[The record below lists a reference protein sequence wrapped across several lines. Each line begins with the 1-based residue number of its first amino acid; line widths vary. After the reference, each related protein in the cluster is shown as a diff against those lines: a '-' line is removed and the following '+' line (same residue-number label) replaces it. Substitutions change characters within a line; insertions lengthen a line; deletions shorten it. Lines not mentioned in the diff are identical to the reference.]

1 MDINRA
7 DERKKQI
14 LQPGDRIVTA
24 GREIYTILPG
34 EVGIGGSGVVYPA
47 QKEGSDLQYVLKE
60 SFPAAGYTA
69 QGVTWA
75 RQNGA
80 VQPAGCG
87 PEQAAVLM
95 EQARADFQRE
105 KEISQ
110 QVGNSTAH
118 AVLIFDLL
126 TAEEITTGGVCYR
139 AAAGDFDP
147 SVPLFLVMEQ
157 QNSRGLFLDEIL
169 ADCKQEPTAGGRRYP
184 LRTGGLPSAYTAFHI
199 FKEVVQAIGAVHR
212 AGYLH
217 GDIQS
222 HNLFLLDPDLAHGE
236 LGHGCLLDFGTARK
250 LEPDGLTAPVGDS
263 MVYTTSG
270 YAAPELWDLQGGAL
284 RLSPA
289 ADLYSAGRLLH
300 WMLTGQIYTGR
311 EEQMFYR
318 SPMFHMVP
326 CAVQCPPEALALINQ
341 LLRRLLSSDPAS
353 RCQSAEELLY
363 GRDAPSVE
371 AVLNLLRPAKNQLG
385 LDLSTLAQG
394 EFVGRDAECTQIG
407 DLLAAGQKPVI
418 LWGFGGMGKTEL
430 AIEYSRRYRE
440 SGQGN
445 VFFVR
450 FAGSFRDTLIGP
462 VADAFSGY
470 SKLDPA
476 TQKPKPP
483 EQVLREVLQMLG
495 EYGRDDLLIIDNVD
509 HPSQDFDYLTAEES
523 YKKLLAL
530 PIRLLLTTRTEQE
543 SQVQV
548 GVLAK
553 EELRAIIRRF
563 YTAPDE
569 VLDALI
575 DAVNGHTL
583 AVELMARMLKADR
596 RMTVDTLLER
606 LNTVGGLNREKDV
619 RISSQKD
626 RTRAGFGEKERIYE
640 HLRILF
646 DCSSL
651 DSSEQMLLRHGF
663 LIPDMGMDSSLFL
676 DCEPG
681 DAAEPLDKLI
691 ELGWL
696 QESQGE
702 TRILTMHPLVREVVW
717 GELKPDGDS
726 CEVFWK
732 ALWHQ
737 HNHNDVYSARK
748 MEQMAEAFARAAENL
763 PVKPTKQALLWNHS
777 GDLFRVLGN
786 YDKSLAFHQK
796 ALAVQKQVLPPDHF
810 DLASSYLGIGAA
822 WGALGNYHKE
832 LAFFQKVVSIGEK
845 ALPPDH
851 PQLATSYNNLGLAW
865 GNLGD
870 YQKEL
875 EFCQKALAIWEKV
888 LSPDHPDL
896 AVSYNNIS
904 GAWGK
909 LGDYQK
915 QLELCQ
921 KALAIREK
929 VFPPDHPALAASYNN
944 VGYAF
949 GKLGEH
955 QKELRFLQ
963 KALAIFEKLLPP
975 NHPNLAT
982 SYNNMGL
989 AWGKLGDHQ
998 KELEFCQKAIDIR
1011 EKVFPPDHPD
1021 LAASYSNAGSAWGKL
1036 GDHQK
1041 ELEFCQKA
1049 LVIREKVL
1057 PPDHFDLAASYS
1069 SVGSAW
1075 RKLGDHQKELECY
1088 QKALV
1093 IWEKIFPPDDL
1104 RLATSYNNVGSAWGD
1119 LGDHQKELEYYQKA
1133 LAIRE
1138 KILPPDDLRLATSYN
1153 NVGSTWS
1160 KLGDHQKDL
1169 KSRQKALAIWEK
1181 ILSPDDPRLAT
1192 SYDNVGYTSG
1202 DLGDHQKELE
1212 FFQKALAIRE
1222 KVLPPDHLDLATS
1235 YNNVGSAWGDLGD
1248 HQKELEFFQKAL
1260 AIREKVLPPDHLD
1273 LVAIYNNVGYAFGK
1287 LGDFHKQVEFY
1298 QKALAIRE
1306 NVLPPDHPDLA
1317 VSYSHI
1323 GLALGRVGDLHK
1335 QLEFCQKALA
1345 IEEKV
1350 LPPDLRA
1357 LATSY
1362 SNVGYAFGKLGEHQ
1376 KEAEYDQKAL
1386 AIWEK
1391 IFPPNDPRLAT
1402 GYNNVASLWHK
1413 VRDHQKELECYQKVL
1428 AIREKVLPPD
1438 HPDLAAS
1445 YNNLGDACDGLG
1457 NYHSELEYYQKAL
1470 AIRGKKLPPEH
1481 PDLADS
1487 YNAVG
1492 YAFGKLENHCKALEY
1507 YEKAL
1512 AIREKILPPDHL
1524 DLSIS
1529 YNNMGYTWGKL
1540 GDFHKQLTFCQQA
1553 LAIWEHALPF
1563 GHPNRVKILR
1573 RIAQA
1578 YGELGDRE
1586 KEAEYNCRADLE
1598 EHGPRP

>member
-169 ADCKQEPTAGGRRYP
+169 ADCKQEPTAGGRRYS

-263 MVYTTSG
+263 AVYTTSG

-371 AVLNLLRPAKNQLG
+371 AVLNLLRPAKNRLG
-385 LDLSTLAQG
+385 LDLSTLPQG
-394 EFVGRDAECTQIG
+394 EFVGREAECKQIKA
-407 DLLAAGQKPVI
+407 LLAAGQKPVI

-430 AIEYSRRYRE
+430 SIEYSRRYRE

-470 SKLDPA
+470 NKNDPPQ
-476 TQKPKPP
+476 TPEEIQQK
-483 EQVLREVLQMLG
+483 VLQMLG
-495 EYGRDDLLIIDNVD
+495 EYSRDDLLIIDNVD
-509 HPSQDFDYLTAEES
+509 HPSQNFDHLTAEES

-543 SQVQV
+543 GQVQV
-548 GVLAK
+548 SVLAK
-553 EELRAIIRRF
+553 AELRTIMRRF
-563 YTAPDE
+563 YAAPDE

-575 DAVNGHTL
+575 DTVNGHTL

-596 RMTVDTLLER
+596 RMTADTLLAR
-606 LNTVGGLNREKDV
+606 LNTAGGLNREKDV

-640 HLRILF
+640 HLQILF

-651 DSSEQMLLRHGF
+651 DNSEQMLLRHGF

-717 GELKPDGDS
+717 GELKPDEEN
-726 CEVFWK
+726 CEAFLD

-737 HNHNDVYSARK
+737 YDPNSAYSAPK
-748 MEQMAEAFARAAENL
+748 LEQMAEAFARAAEIL
-763 PVKPTKQALLWNHS
+763 PLEPTEQAILWNRS
-777 GDLFRVLGN
+777 GYLF
-786 YDKSLAFHQK
+786 
-796 ALAVQKQVLPPDHF
+796 
-810 DLASSYLGIGAA
+810 
-822 WGALGNYHKE
+822 
-832 LAFFQKVVSIGEK
+832 GEF
-845 ALPPDH
+845 
-851 PQLATSYNNLGLAW
+851 
-865 GNLGD
+865 GD
-870 YQKEL
+870 Y
-875 EFCQKALAIWEKV
+875 
-888 LSPDHPDL
+888 P
-896 AVSYNNIS
+896 
-904 GAWGK
+904 
-909 LGDYQK
+909 
-915 QLELCQ
+915 
-921 KALAIREK
+921 
-929 VFPPDHPALAASYNN
+929 
-944 VGYAF
+944 
-949 GKLGEH
+949 
-955 QKELRFLQ
+955 
-963 KALAIFEKLLPP
+963 
-975 NHPNLAT
+975 
-982 SYNNMGL
+982 
-989 AWGKLGDHQ
+989 
-998 KELEFCQKAIDIR
+998 
-1011 EKVFPPDHPD
+1011 
-1021 LAASYSNAGSAWGKL
+1021 
-1036 GDHQK
+1036 
-1041 ELEFCQKA
+1041 
-1049 LVIREKVL
+1049 
-1057 PPDHFDLAASYS
+1057 
-1069 SVGSAW
+1069 
-1075 RKLGDHQKELECY
+1075 
-1088 QKALV
+1088 
-1093 IWEKIFPPDDL
+1093 
-1104 RLATSYNNVGSAWGD
+1104 
-1119 LGDHQKELEYYQKA
+1119 
-1133 LAIRE
+1133 
-1138 KILPPDDLRLATSYN
+1138 
-1153 NVGSTWS
+1153 
-1160 KLGDHQKDL
+1160 
-1169 KSRQKALAIWEK
+1169 
-1181 ILSPDDPRLAT
+1181 
-1192 SYDNVGYTSG
+1192 
-1202 DLGDHQKELE
+1202 
-1212 FFQKALAIRE
+1212 
-1222 KVLPPDHLDLATS
+1222 
-1235 YNNVGSAWGDLGD
+1235 
-1248 HQKELEFFQKAL
+1248 
-1260 AIREKVLPPDHLD
+1260 
-1273 LVAIYNNVGYAFGK
+1273 
-1287 LGDFHKQVEFY
+1287 
-1298 QKALAIRE
+1298 
-1306 NVLPPDHPDLA
+1306 
-1317 VSYSHI
+1317 
-1323 GLALGRVGDLHK
+1323 K
-1335 QLEFCQKALA
+1335 QLEFHEKA
-1345 IEEKV
+1345 
-1350 LPPDLRA
+1350 
-1357 LATSY
+1357 
-1362 SNVGYAFGKLGEHQ
+1362 
-1376 KEAEYDQKAL
+1376 
-1386 AIWEK
+1386 
-1391 IFPPNDPRLAT
+1391 
-1402 GYNNVASLWHK
+1402 
-1413 VRDHQKELECYQKVL
+1413 L

-1438 HPDLAAS
+1438 HPDLAVS
-1445 YNNLGDACDGLG
+1445 YTNVGEAWGDIG
-1457 NYHSELEYYQKAL
+1457 NYHKELTFNQM
-1470 AIRGKKLPPEH
+1470 
-1481 PDLADS
+1481 
-1487 YNAVG
+1487 
-1492 YAFGKLENHCKALEY
+1492 
-1507 YEKAL
+1507 AL
-1512 AIREKILPPDHL
+1512 AIRENAIPPDY
-1524 DLSIS
+1524 SGMS
-1529 YNNMGYTWGKL
+1529 ANYNYIGCAWGKL
-1540 GDFHKQLTFCQQA
+1540 GDYHKELDFFQESLLILINTRSHDHPDLVSTCNKLSNTFKNLKSLRTKLELYQKLLLIAEDLLLPNHPDLSINYNSIGYIWGTLGELHKKLEVYQKALSLREKLLPANHPDLAACYNNIGCAMGELGDPHQELTFYQKA
-1553 LAIWEHALPF
+1553 LDIWEDVLPPSHPNLAIIYSNISCAWAELKDTRKELIFLQKTLDIQEKILSPNSPLLAITYNNVACAFVDLEDYDEALKWNLKAFHIRQNVLAF
-1563 GHPNRVKILR
+1563 GHPKRVKTLR

-1578 YGELGDRE
+1578 YDELGDRE
-1586 KEAEYNCRADLE
+1586 KEAEYNRRADLE
-1598 EHGPRP
+1598 EHGPGPDSPGHCRTD

>member
-1 MDINRA
+1 MDIDRT
-7 DERKKQI
+7 DERKNQI
-14 LQPGDRIVTA
+14 LQPGDQIVTA
-24 GREIYTILPG
+24 GGEIYTILPG
-34 EVGIGGSGVVYPA
+34 EMGIGGSGIVYPA
-47 QKEGSDLQYVLKE
+47 QKEGSAIRYVLKE

-87 PEQAAVLM
+87 PEQADVLV

-169 ADCKQEPTAGGRRYP
+169 ADCKQEPTAGGRRYS

-263 MVYTTSG
+263 AVYTTSG

-596 RMTVDTLLER
+596 RMTADTLLER

-717 GELKPDGDS
+717 GELKPDEEN
-726 CEVFWK
+726 CEAFLD

-737 HNHNDVYSARK
+737 YDPNSAYSAPK
-748 MEQMAEAFARAAENL
+748 LEQMAEAFARAAEIL
-763 PVKPTKQALLWNHS
+763 PLEPTEQAILWNRS
-777 GDLFRVLGN
+777 GYLF
-786 YDKSLAFHQK
+786 
-796 ALAVQKQVLPPDHF
+796 
-810 DLASSYLGIGAA
+810 
-822 WGALGNYHKE
+822 
-832 LAFFQKVVSIGEK
+832 GEF
-845 ALPPDH
+845 
-851 PQLATSYNNLGLAW
+851 
-865 GNLGD
+865 GD
-870 YQKEL
+870 Y
-875 EFCQKALAIWEKV
+875 
-888 LSPDHPDL
+888 P
-896 AVSYNNIS
+896 
-904 GAWGK
+904 
-909 LGDYQK
+909 
-915 QLELCQ
+915 
-921 KALAIREK
+921 
-929 VFPPDHPALAASYNN
+929 
-944 VGYAF
+944 
-949 GKLGEH
+949 
-955 QKELRFLQ
+955 
-963 KALAIFEKLLPP
+963 
-975 NHPNLAT
+975 
-982 SYNNMGL
+982 
-989 AWGKLGDHQ
+989 
-998 KELEFCQKAIDIR
+998 
-1011 EKVFPPDHPD
+1011 
-1021 LAASYSNAGSAWGKL
+1021 
-1036 GDHQK
+1036 
-1041 ELEFCQKA
+1041 
-1049 LVIREKVL
+1049 
-1057 PPDHFDLAASYS
+1057 
-1069 SVGSAW
+1069 
-1075 RKLGDHQKELECY
+1075 
-1088 QKALV
+1088 
-1093 IWEKIFPPDDL
+1093 
-1104 RLATSYNNVGSAWGD
+1104 
-1119 LGDHQKELEYYQKA
+1119 
-1133 LAIRE
+1133 
-1138 KILPPDDLRLATSYN
+1138 
-1153 NVGSTWS
+1153 
-1160 KLGDHQKDL
+1160 
-1169 KSRQKALAIWEK
+1169 
-1181 ILSPDDPRLAT
+1181 
-1192 SYDNVGYTSG
+1192 
-1202 DLGDHQKELE
+1202 
-1212 FFQKALAIRE
+1212 
-1222 KVLPPDHLDLATS
+1222 
-1235 YNNVGSAWGDLGD
+1235 
-1248 HQKELEFFQKAL
+1248 
-1260 AIREKVLPPDHLD
+1260 
-1273 LVAIYNNVGYAFGK
+1273 
-1287 LGDFHKQVEFY
+1287 
-1298 QKALAIRE
+1298 
-1306 NVLPPDHPDLA
+1306 
-1317 VSYSHI
+1317 
-1323 GLALGRVGDLHK
+1323 K
-1335 QLEFCQKALA
+1335 QLEFHEKA
-1345 IEEKV
+1345 
-1350 LPPDLRA
+1350 
-1357 LATSY
+1357 
-1362 SNVGYAFGKLGEHQ
+1362 
-1376 KEAEYDQKAL
+1376 
-1386 AIWEK
+1386 
-1391 IFPPNDPRLAT
+1391 
-1402 GYNNVASLWHK
+1402 
-1413 VRDHQKELECYQKVL
+1413 L

-1438 HPDLAAS
+1438 HPDLAVS
-1445 YNNLGDACDGLG
+1445 YTNVGEAWGDIG
-1457 NYHSELEYYQKAL
+1457 NYHKELTFNQM
-1470 AIRGKKLPPEH
+1470 
-1481 PDLADS
+1481 
-1487 YNAVG
+1487 
-1492 YAFGKLENHCKALEY
+1492 
-1507 YEKAL
+1507 AL
-1512 AIREKILPPDHL
+1512 AIRENAIPPDY
-1524 DLSIS
+1524 SGMS
-1529 YNNMGYTWGKL
+1529 ANYNYIGCAWGKL
-1540 GDFHKQLTFCQQA
+1540 GDYHKELDFFQESLLILINTRSHDHPDLVSTCNKLSNTFKNLKSLRTKLELYQKLLLIAEDLLLPNHPDLSINYNSIGYIWGTLGELHKKLEVYQKALSLREKLLPANHPDLAACYNNIGCAMGELGDPHQELTFYQKA
-1553 LAIWEHALPF
+1553 LDIWEDVLPPSHPNLAIIYSNISCAWAELKDTRKELIFLQKTLDIQEKILSPNSPLLAITYNNVACAFVDLEDYDEALKWNLKAFHIRQNVLAF
-1563 GHPNRVKILR
+1563 GHPKRVKTLR

-1578 YGELGDRE
+1578 YDELGDRE
-1586 KEAEYNCRADLE
+1586 KEAEYNRRADLE
-1598 EHGPRP
+1598 EHGPGPDSPGHCRTD

>member
-1 MDINRA
+1 MDVNQT
-7 DERKKQI
+7 DERKNQI
-14 LQPGDRIVTA
+14 LHPGDQIVTA
-24 GREIYTILPG
+24 DKEVYTILPG
-34 EVGIGGSGVVYPA
+34 EVGIGGSGIVYPA
-47 QKEGSDLQYVLKE
+47 QKEGSAIRYVLKE

-69 QGVTWA
+69 QGITWA

-80 VQPAGCG
+80 VQPASCTS
-87 PEQAAVLM
+87 EQAAVLL
-95 EQARADFQRE
+95 EQARADFQQE

-110 QVGNSTAH
+110 QVGNSTGH
-118 AVLIFDLL
+118 AVRIFDLP
-126 TAEEITTGGVCYR
+126 AVEEITAAGVCYR
-139 AAAGDFDP
+139 SAAGDFD
-147 SVPLFLVMEQ
+147 SKVPLFLVMEQ

-169 ADCKQEPTAGGRRYP
+169 ADCKQEPTAGGRRYS
-184 LRTGGLPSAYTAFHI
+184 LRTGGLPSAYTAFRI
-199 FKEVVQAIGAVHR
+199 FKEVVQAIRAVHR

-222 HNLFLLDPDLAHGE
+222 HNLFFLDADLAHGE

-263 MVYTTSG
+263 AVYTTSG

-363 GRDAPSVE
+363 GKDFPSVE

-385 LDLSTLAQG
+385 LDLSTLG
-394 EFVGRDAECTQIG
+394 EDEFVGRANECRQT
-407 DLLAAGQKPVI
+407 DNLLKNRRKPVI

-430 AIEYSRRYRE
+430 AIEYGRRYQQNGR
-440 SGQGN
+440 GK

-450 FAGSFRDTLIGP
+450 FAGSFQDTLIGP

-476 TQKPKPP
+476 TRKPKSQ

-495 EYGRDDLLIIDNVD
+495 EYGRDDLLIVDNVD
-509 HPSQDFDYLTAEES
+509 HPSQGFDHLTAESS
-523 YKKLLAL
+523 YKKLLGL
-530 PIRLLLTTRTEQE
+530 PIRLVLTTRTEQE
-543 SQVQV
+543 GQIQV

-553 EELRAIIRRF
+553 AELRTIMRRF
-563 YTAPDE
+563 CDASIASDPQ
-569 VLDALI
+569 LDALI

-596 RMTVDTLLER
+596 RMKPAALLER

-626 RTRAGFGEKERIYE
+626 RTKEGSGEKERIYE

-646 DCSSL
+646 DCSGL
-651 DSSEQMLLRHGF
+651 TEMERQLLRHGF
-663 LIPDMGMDSSLFL
+663 LIPDIGMDSALFL
-676 DCEPG
+676 DCEPE

-696 QESQGE
+696 QESRGE
-702 TRILTMHPLVREVVW
+702 TRTLTMHPLVREVVW
-717 GELKPDGDS
+717 GELKPDGEN
-726 CEVFWK
+726 CEVFWE
-732 ALWHQ
+732 ALWDQ
-737 HNHNDVYSARK
+737 HDPDDAYSARK
-748 MEQMAEAFARAAENL
+748 LEQSAETFARAAELL
-763 PVKPTKQALLWNHS
+763 PMTRLYQSRLLSQS
-777 GDLFRVLGN
+777 GYLFG
-786 YDKSLAFHQK
+786 S
-796 ALAVQKQVLPPDHF
+796 
-810 DLASSYLGIGAA
+810 
-822 WGALGNYHKE
+822 LGNYHRQ
-832 LAFFQKVVSIGEK
+832 LAFF
-845 ALPPDH
+845 
-851 PQLATSYNNLGLAW
+851 
-865 GNLGD
+865 
-870 YQKEL
+870 
-875 EFCQKALAIWEKV
+875 
-888 LSPDHPDL
+888 
-896 AVSYNNIS
+896 
-904 GAWGK
+904 
-909 LGDYQK
+909 
-915 QLELCQ
+915 Q

-929 VFPPDHPALAASYNN
+929 ILPPNHPDLATSYNN

-949 GKLGEH
+949 GKLGDH
-955 QKELRFLQ
+955 QKQLEFYQ
-963 KALAIFEKLLPP
+963 KAL
-975 NHPNLAT
+975 
-982 SYNNMGL
+982 
-989 AWGKLGDHQ
+989 
-998 KELEFCQKAIDIR
+998 DIR
-1011 EKVFPPDHPD
+1011 EQALPPDHPD
-1021 LAASYSNAGSAWGKL
+1021 LALSYSNVGFAWGKL
-1036 GDHQK
+1036 GDYQK
-1041 ELEFCQKA
+1041 KLEFCQKA

-1057 PPDHFDLAASYS
+1057 PPDHPDLAISYNNIGSAWGKLGNHQKQLDYLQKALVIWEKILPPDHPDLATGYSNAGYVWGELGDHQKALEYGQKALAVREKTIPPDYLDLAASYND
-1069 SVGSAW
+1069 VGSAW
-1075 RKLGDHQKELECY
+1075 GKLGDHQKELECY
-1088 QKALV
+1088 QKAL
-1093 IWEKIFPPDDL
+1093 
-1104 RLATSYNNVGSAWGD
+1104 
-1119 LGDHQKELEYYQKA
+1119 
-1133 LAIRE
+1133 
-1138 KILPPDDLRLATSYN
+1138 
-1153 NVGSTWS
+1153 
-1160 KLGDHQKDL
+1160 
-1169 KSRQKALAIWEK
+1169 
-1181 ILSPDDPRLAT
+1181 
-1192 SYDNVGYTSG
+1192 
-1202 DLGDHQKELE
+1202 
-1212 FFQKALAIRE
+1212 AIRE
-1222 KVLPPDHLDLATS
+1222 KVLPPDRLDLATS

-1260 AIREKVLPPDHLD
+1260 AIREKVLPPDH
-1273 LVAIYNNVGYAFGK
+1273 
-1287 LGDFHKQVEFY
+1287 
-1298 QKALAIRE
+1298 
-1306 NVLPPDHPDLA
+1306 PDLA

-1345 IEEKV
+1345 IDEKV

-1362 SNVGYAFGKLGEHQ
+1362 SNVGYAFGKLRDHQ

-1413 VRDHQKELECYQKVL
+1413 VGDHQKELECYQKVL
-1428 AIREKVLPPD
+1428 AIREKNLPPD
-1438 HPDLAAS
+1438 HLDLATG
-1445 YNNLGDACDGLG
+1445 YNN
-1457 NYHSELEYYQKAL
+1457 
-1470 AIRGKKLPPEH
+1470 
-1481 PDLADS
+1481 
-1487 YNAVG
+1487 VG
-1492 YAFGKLENHCKALEY
+1492 YAFGRLENHCKALEY

-1512 AIREKILPPDHL
+1512 AIRQKVLPPDHL

-1586 KEAEYNCRADLE
+1586 KEAEYNHRADLE
-1598 EHGPRP
+1598 EHGPPP

>member
-47 QKEGSDLQYVLKE
+47 QREGSDLQYVLKE

-80 VQPAGCG
+80 VQPVSCAS
-87 PEQAAVLM
+87 EQAAILL
-95 EQARADFQRE
+95 EQARADFQQE
-105 KEISQ
+105 TAVSQ
-110 QVGNSTAH
+110 QVSNSTSH

-126 TAEEITTGGVCYR
+126 AVEEITTGGICYR

-157 QNSRGLFLDEIL
+157 QNSRGLFLDDIL
-169 ADCKQEPTAGGRRYP
+169 ADCRQEPIADGRRYP

-263 MVYTTSG
+263 AVYTTSG

-596 RMTVDTLLER
+596 RMTADTLLER

-717 GELKPDGDS
+717 GELKPDEEN
-726 CEVFWK
+726 CEAFLD

-737 HNHNDVYSARK
+737 YDPNSAYSAPK
-748 MEQMAEAFARAAENL
+748 LEQMAEAFARAAEIL
-763 PVKPTKQALLWNHS
+763 PLEPTEQAILWNRS
-777 GDLFRVLGN
+777 GYLF
-786 YDKSLAFHQK
+786 
-796 ALAVQKQVLPPDHF
+796 
-810 DLASSYLGIGAA
+810 
-822 WGALGNYHKE
+822 
-832 LAFFQKVVSIGEK
+832 GEF
-845 ALPPDH
+845 
-851 PQLATSYNNLGLAW
+851 
-865 GNLGD
+865 GD
-870 YQKEL
+870 Y
-875 EFCQKALAIWEKV
+875 
-888 LSPDHPDL
+888 P
-896 AVSYNNIS
+896 
-904 GAWGK
+904 
-909 LGDYQK
+909 
-915 QLELCQ
+915 
-921 KALAIREK
+921 
-929 VFPPDHPALAASYNN
+929 
-944 VGYAF
+944 
-949 GKLGEH
+949 
-955 QKELRFLQ
+955 
-963 KALAIFEKLLPP
+963 
-975 NHPNLAT
+975 
-982 SYNNMGL
+982 
-989 AWGKLGDHQ
+989 
-998 KELEFCQKAIDIR
+998 
-1011 EKVFPPDHPD
+1011 
-1021 LAASYSNAGSAWGKL
+1021 
-1036 GDHQK
+1036 
-1041 ELEFCQKA
+1041 
-1049 LVIREKVL
+1049 
-1057 PPDHFDLAASYS
+1057 
-1069 SVGSAW
+1069 
-1075 RKLGDHQKELECY
+1075 
-1088 QKALV
+1088 
-1093 IWEKIFPPDDL
+1093 
-1104 RLATSYNNVGSAWGD
+1104 
-1119 LGDHQKELEYYQKA
+1119 
-1133 LAIRE
+1133 
-1138 KILPPDDLRLATSYN
+1138 
-1153 NVGSTWS
+1153 
-1160 KLGDHQKDL
+1160 
-1169 KSRQKALAIWEK
+1169 
-1181 ILSPDDPRLAT
+1181 
-1192 SYDNVGYTSG
+1192 
-1202 DLGDHQKELE
+1202 
-1212 FFQKALAIRE
+1212 
-1222 KVLPPDHLDLATS
+1222 
-1235 YNNVGSAWGDLGD
+1235 
-1248 HQKELEFFQKAL
+1248 
-1260 AIREKVLPPDHLD
+1260 
-1273 LVAIYNNVGYAFGK
+1273 
-1287 LGDFHKQVEFY
+1287 
-1298 QKALAIRE
+1298 
-1306 NVLPPDHPDLA
+1306 
-1317 VSYSHI
+1317 
-1323 GLALGRVGDLHK
+1323 K
-1335 QLEFCQKALA
+1335 QLEFHEKA
-1345 IEEKV
+1345 
-1350 LPPDLRA
+1350 
-1357 LATSY
+1357 
-1362 SNVGYAFGKLGEHQ
+1362 
-1376 KEAEYDQKAL
+1376 
-1386 AIWEK
+1386 
-1391 IFPPNDPRLAT
+1391 
-1402 GYNNVASLWHK
+1402 
-1413 VRDHQKELECYQKVL
+1413 L

-1438 HPDLAAS
+1438 HPDLAVS
-1445 YNNLGDACDGLG
+1445 YTNVGEAWGDIG
-1457 NYHSELEYYQKAL
+1457 NYHKELTFNQM
-1470 AIRGKKLPPEH
+1470 
-1481 PDLADS
+1481 
-1487 YNAVG
+1487 
-1492 YAFGKLENHCKALEY
+1492 
-1507 YEKAL
+1507 AL
-1512 AIREKILPPDHL
+1512 AIRENAIPPDY
-1524 DLSIS
+1524 SGMS
-1529 YNNMGYTWGKL
+1529 ANYNYIGCAWGKL
-1540 GDFHKQLTFCQQA
+1540 GDYHKELDFFQESLLILINTRSHDHPDLVSTCNKLSNTFKNLKSLRTKLELYQKLLLIAEDLLLPNHPDLSINYNSIGYIWGTLGELHKKLEVYQKALSLREKLLPANHPDLAACYNNIGCAMGELGDPHQELTFYQKA
-1553 LAIWEHALPF
+1553 LDIWEDVLPPSHPNLAIIYSNISCAWAELKDTRKELIFLQKTLDIQEKILSPNSPLLAITYNNVACAFVDLEDYDEALKWNLKAFHIRQNVLAF
-1563 GHPNRVKILR
+1563 GHPKRVKTLR

-1578 YGELGDRE
+1578 YDELGDRE
-1586 KEAEYNCRADLE
+1586 KEAEYNRRADLE
-1598 EHGPRP
+1598 EHGPGPDSPGHCRTD